1 MNTIENAYNKAY
13 KTTQCSEQISRES
26 LDLRRLI
33 KVNKSKIINRKRG
46 EQIRRLIWVFY
57 KSKRRGGRSCGGW
70 EN

>member
-1 MNTIENAYNKAY
+1 MHIIKP

-26 LDLRRLI
+26 LDLRRLV
-33 KVNKSKIINRKRG
+33 KVNKSKIINNRKRG